1 MSELLLIGKNAKE
14 ASYDLGVLSTKEK
27 DNALL
32 LMAEELVRSKS
43 EILDANKVEI
53 ANAVEQL
60 FEVKVDS
67 VRTVV
72 VKGKT
77 KRRGAK
83 MGRRSDW
90 KKAYVTLQ
98 EGQSLDFVE
107 GAAE

>member
-1 MSELLLIGKNAKE
+1 MIQQERLLNVLKAPHISEKATNNA
-14 ASYDLGVLSTKEK
+14 EK
-27 DNALL
+27 GNTIVFKVA
-32 LMAEELVRSKS
+32 
-43 EILDANKVEI
+43 LDANKVEI

-67 VRTVV
+67 VRTVI

-107 GAAE
+107 GTAE

>member
-1 MSELLLIGKNAKE
+1 MIQQERLLKVLRAPHVSEKATNN
-14 ASYDLGVLSTKEK
+14 TEK
-27 DNALL
+27 SNTIVFKVA
-32 LMAEELVRSKS
+32 
-43 EILDANKVEI
+43 LDANKVEI

-83 MGRRSDW
+83 IMGQRSDW